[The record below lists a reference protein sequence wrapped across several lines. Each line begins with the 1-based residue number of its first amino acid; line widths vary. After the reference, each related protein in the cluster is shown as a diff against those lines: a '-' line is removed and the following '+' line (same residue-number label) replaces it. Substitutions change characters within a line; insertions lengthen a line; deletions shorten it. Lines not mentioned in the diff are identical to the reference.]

1 MNTGY
6 ALSLLWGMCTS
17 LANPIL
23 YSLLNE
29 GFRAAVREKAAKC
42 ACTRA
47 LGRAYSTRRNSR

>member
-23 YSLLNE
+23 YSLLTE